1 MATTKKEQ
9 TKGNFKLIGKV
20 KGIENENALKEG
32 TTKNDA
38 PYKSLSFFVETSPTN
53 AIKVEMFAMERD
65 EVFFYSSKAKDTKRI
80 PWDKRHNSIKEYKLI
95 GTRMGL
101 EKEKGSDKNKQV
113 MMVEWDAV
121 DYILDNL
128 KDGDSVFVNGTIDF
142 QNYKDQQ
149 GNDKESKRYTIQG
162 ISKTKK
168 PVDFDADDFSEMASF
183 EQDIVVTDV
192 VVLEGKLHIGAK
204 IIGYAGKN
212 GQAIADTTFV
222 VDPEADGGK
231 YKKLANNMKKRLKWG
246 DFIKVFGLCVNAV
259 ELQEVEVE
267 AEEDDWGGE
276 MPAGQGETIRNYI
289 QELRV
294 TAVDST
300 SYEPKKYTEEDF
312 FSEDEDNFGDDED
325 FGDDFGDDFDDDE
338 DTGIDDDDDLP
349 FE

>member
-1 MATTKKEQ
+1 MAKTELEQ
-9 TKGNFKLIGKV
+9 TKGQFKLIGKV
-20 KGIENENALKEG
+20 KGIENENALREG
-32 TTKNDA
+32 TTQKDD

-53 AIKVEMFAMERD
+53 AIKVELFAMERP
-65 EVFFYSSKAKDTKRI
+65 EVFFYSSKAKETKRV
-80 PWDKRHNSIKEYKLI
+80 PWEKRNNSIKEFKLI
-95 GTRMGL
+95 GVRMGL
-101 EKEKGSDKNKQV
+101 EKDGDKNKQV
-113 MMVEWDAV
+113 MMVEWDAI
-121 DYILDNL
+121 DYMVDNL
-128 KDGDSVFVNGTIDF
+128 KDGDSVFVNGSIDF

-149 GNDKESKRYTIQG
+149 GNEKESKRYTVSG
-162 ISKTKK
+162 ISRTKK
-168 PVDFDADDFSEMASF
+168 PVDFDAEDFSEMASF

-204 IIGYAGKN
+204 IIGYKSKKGD
-212 GQAIADTTFV
+212 QTISDTTFV

-259 ELQEVEVE
+259 ELVEVE
-267 AEEDDWGGE
+267 GEEEEDDWGGE

-300 SYEPKKYTEEDF
+300 TYEPKKYTEDDF
-312 FSEDEDNFGDDED
+312 FNEDEDNY
-325 FGDDFGDDFDDDE
+325 GDDFSDDEGNDFGDE
-338 DTGIDDDDDLP
+338 DTGIDEDDDLP